1 MNYDQPIQ
9 NMFYDIQSYANKS
22 VVHDELAKLINH
34 RSFQDALAEILI
46 NALRKLNNPSQTDI
60 DELIKV
66 VINYAVLTTALDS
79 SNRFSDNDI
88 YMATGMYYRDAERAF
103 NELNQILAPSGSSYG
118 GQHDGRGQYTGRG
131 QRDRSYNSS
140 GRQYPQDDRSRYSP
154 PQTYQPPSNSDMN
167 SAHGLRQALDRVS
180 QPVVNQTPQVVTRP
194 IATNGTPAAPSSN
207 LNAQVEAIMRYDQ
220 HRAAVEWFTPI
231 SSSDVSKKPANV
243 SEFNALFIDPV
254 VKDLVTGDLLVSN
267 TRSKREV
274 SVYRHETPV
283 IFNERLGLDLLN
295 AVSAIGKSFNKEVA
309 YRFSGVRPQSFS
321 FNLKPNEIPVPTE
334 PATHEGNQR
343 IISELFGEV
352 SEYLGREYV
361 RQLTKRAVDLMH
373 WFVTDDINFDSYV
386 LDSNAVTS
394 MLIDEGQLVTAKKWA
409 NLAERI
415 AAQCLNYSVETKSE
429 ELVELTLQTPYE
441 CLLLPVHSGT
451 APLSVSVRTKPN
463 RIDKTECKEFLSL
476 IVSAFDSNSLSI
488 NHVYF
493 SNGDCLEVFCKDNDW
508 YAILVD

>member
-9 NMFYDIQSYANKS
+9 NMFYDIQSYANRS
-22 VVHDELAKLINH
+22 AVHTELAKLIN
-34 RSFQDALAEILI
+34 RRTFQDALIDILT
-46 NALRKLNNPSQTDI
+46 NALRKISDPSQREI
-60 DELIKV
+60 DELIRV
-66 VINYAVLTTALDS
+66 VIDYAVLTIALDS
-79 SNRFSDNDI
+79 ANRFSDNDI
-88 YMATGMYYRDAERAF
+88 YMATGMYYRDAERAM
-103 NELNQILAPSGSSYG
+103 NELNQLLTPPGSGYE
-118 GQHDGRGQYTGRG
+118 GRYDTRGHYTGRG
-131 QRDRSYNSS
+131 QCQQRGRSYDSM
-140 GRQYPQDDRSRYSP
+140 GRPMDTDDRSRDNL
-154 PQTYQPPSNSDMN
+154 PQAYRPPSSNTTN
-167 SAHGLRQALDRVS
+167 SANGLRQALGQVS
-180 QPVVNQTPQVVTRP
+180 QPPQVVARP
-194 IATNGTPAAPSSN
+194 IVTNDTPATPSPTP
-207 LNAQVEAIMRYDQ
+207 NAQVEAVMRYDQ

-243 SEFNALFIDPV
+243 SEFNTLFIDPI

-274 SVYRHETPV
+274 SVYRHETPI

-295 AVSAIGKSFNKEVA
+295 AVSAIGKSFNKDAA
-309 YRFSGVRPQSFS
+309 YRFSAVRPQSFS
-321 FNLKPNEIPVPTE
+321 FNLKPAEIPVPTE

-343 IISELFGEV
+343 LISELFGEV

-373 WFVTDDINFDSYV
+373 WFVADDIKFDSYV
-386 LDSNAVTS
+386 LDGNAVTS

-415 AAQCLNYSVETKSE
+415 AAQCLNYSVETKSDA
-429 ELVELTLQTPYE
+429 LVELTLQPPYE

-451 APLSVSVRTKPN
+451 APLSVSDRTQPN

-476 IVSAFDSNSLSI
+476 ITAAFDSDSLAI

-508 YAILVD
+508 YAVLVE

>member
-1 MNYDQPIQ
+1 MNYDRPIQ

-22 VVHDELAKLINH
+22 VVHDELAKLIN
-34 RSFQDALAEILI
+34 RRTFQDALTDILT
-46 NALRKLNNPSQTDI
+46 NALRKLNNPSQSEI

-66 VINYAVLTTALDS
+66 VIDYAVLTIALDS
-79 SNRFSDNDI
+79 ANRFSDNDV

-103 NELNQILAPSGSSYG
+103 NELNQILAPPGSGYEG
-118 GQHDGRGQYTGRG
+118 RYDTRGQYTGRG
-131 QRDRSYNSS
+131 QYQQRDRSYSAS
-140 GRQYPQDDRSRYSP
+140 GRQYYQDDRNRYSP
-154 PQTYQPPSNSDMN
+154 PQAYQPPPNNDPN
-167 SAHGLRQALDRVS
+167 SANGLRQALGQVS
-180 QPVVNQTPQVVTRP
+180 QPPQVVTRP
-194 IATNGTPAAPSSN
+194 IVTNGAPAAPSSN

-274 SVYRHETPV
+274 SIYRHEPPV

-295 AVSAIGKSFNKEVA
+295 VVSAIGKSFNKEVA

-373 WFVTDDINFDSYV
+373 WFVVDDINFDSYV

-463 RIDKTECKEFLSL
+463 RIDKAECKEFLSL